1 MTMNNDILIIGAGI
15 MGLMTALECR
25 RAGATVTLLD
35 KSVVGREASWA
46 GGGILSPLYP
56 WKEDQSIDKLRHW
69 SALYYPSLAA
79 ELLDVTGI
87 DVELNRCGLLIADV
101 DDQQLAQ
108 SRLSEQNIPFT
119 WVDNHDLTVS
129 HPGLTLTSHQS
140 LWLPTIEQIRNPRL
154 LPALKKLLVA
164 LDVNILEHHQV
175 TQLNLTECRSR
186 IDSVATQQHNF
197 SAAQIILT
205 AGAWSQRLWPNINQ
219 SGELNIFPVKGQML
233 LLQAPIASIPSIILV
248 DNQYIVPRKDGH
260 LLVGSTVE
268 HAEFNK
274 DITITAKRQLKA
286 FFDNLFPTLSE
297 LPVIGHWSG
306 IRPGSNGTPVI
317 AKHPD
322 IENLYINSG
331 HFRNGLNL
339 APASARL
346 VVDLMI
352 GREPIVPNQPYKI

>member
-1 MTMNNDILIIGAGI
+1 MPMNNDILIIGAGI

-25 RAGATVTLLD
+25 KAGATVTLLD
-35 KSVVGREASWA
+35 KSSVGREASWA

-56 WKEDQSIDKLRHW
+56 WKEHQSIDPLRHW
-69 SALYYPSLAA
+69 SSRYFPSLAA
-79 ELLDVTGI
+79 ELLETTGI

-108 SRLSEQNIPFT
+108 NRLSSQDIPFT
-119 WVDNHDLTVS
+119 WVDDNDLSVS
-129 HPGLTLTSHQS
+129 YPGLKLATNQS

-154 LPALKKLLVA
+154 LQALKKLLVA
-164 LDVNILEHHQV
+164 LGVTIVEQHQV

-186 IDSVATQQHNF
+186 INSVKTQQHNF
-197 SAAQIILT
+197 SADQVILT
-205 AGAWSQRLWPNINQ
+205 AGAWSHGIWPMISQ
-219 SGELNIFPVKGQML
+219 SSALRIYPVKGQML
-233 LLQAPIASIPSIILV
+233 LLQAPIDSISSIVLQ
-248 DNQYIVPRKDGH
+248 NHQYIVPRKDGH

-268 HAEFNK
+268 HTGFDK
-274 DITITAKRQLKA
+274 VTTVLAKRQLKA
-286 FFDNLFPTLSE
+286 FFDSLYPALSG
-297 LPVIGHWSG
+297 LPVIGHWAG

-317 AKHPD
+317 SRHPE

-346 VVDLMI
+346 IVDLMI
-352 GREPIVPNQPYKI
+352 GREPIVPIQPYQI